1 MSALKSLPAVEQVGW
16 YVRTART
23 MGDLAGVIVANSG
36 SPEADHYVFAPE
48 HGNLVAALTAEAINT
63 ARETGIGPAEMRRQ
77 RDELLTA
84 LKAVLA
90 SGLNG
95 GNNVRLAFMAASRN
109 VLSASALAQADDS
122 ERAVREAEAAI
133 ATAEGAR

>member
-36 SPEADHYVFAPE
+36 SREADHYVFAPE

-77 RDELLTA
+77 RDELLVA
-84 LKAVLA
+84 LKFAIA
-90 SGLNG
+90 
-95 GNNVRLAFMAASRN
+95 RLAR
-109 VLSASALAQADDS
+109 VDGGDS
-122 ERAVREAEAAI
+122 ISVSNAIDAI
-133 ATAEGAR
+133 ARTGEAFDVEAFIAEEVSKAEGTR

>member
-36 SPEADHYVFAPE
+36 SPEADHYVFAQE
-48 HGNLVAALTAEAINT
+48 RGNLIAALTAEAINT

-77 RDELLTA
+77 RDELLAAAKVA
-84 LKAVLA
+84 LEAGNHSRLCDAEGCVEHCRLH
-90 SGLNG
+90 GL
-95 GNNVRLAFMAASRN
+95 
-109 VLSASALAQADDS
+109 D
-122 ERAVREAEAAI
+122 AAI
-133 ATAEGAR
+133 AKAEGAR